1 MKQMLKRWTRRL
13 ATSRP
18 VGKLVRHL
26 IYPSVAQTL
35 LDEIRPD
42 VASPS
47 GLAEALAWKAH
58 SYIVLEQE
66 LRTTGVDCSGPEMR
80 HDQETRVR
88 MFDFLAKARVPEGDI
103 LEFGVYQGSSL
114 QLFAERFPAKRIY
127 GFDSF
132 EGLPDDWWN
141 RPRGTFKTAVP
152 ELGLPNVTLV
162 KGTFEDSLP
171 RFMAEWTGSAAIV
184 HIDCTLYNS
193 TMACLPAILP
203 RCREGT
209 IIVFDEYY
217 NYADFP
223 QHEWRAWRE
232 LRARYGIAA
241 PCLAYD
247 SRRVAFQITDLGALA
262 NARSSLSPT
271 PAKAHAST

>member
-1 MKQMLKRWTRRL
+1 MSVRQTLKEWTARL

-18 VGKLVRHL
+18 VSRFVRHL
-26 IYPSVAQTL
+26 IYPSVAKTL

-66 LRTTGVDCSGPEMR
+66 LRTTGMDCSGPEMR
-80 HDQETRVR
+80 HDQVTRER
-88 MFDFLAKARVPEGDI
+88 MFDLLAAARVPEGDI

-114 QLFAERFPAKRIY
+114 QLFAERFPTRRIY

-132 EGLPDDWWN
+132 EGLPDDWWT

-152 ELGLPNVTLV
+152 QLAERNVTLV
-162 KGTFEDSLP
+162 PGLFEDTVEPFLS
-171 RFMAEWTGSAAIV
+171 EWSGTAAIV
-184 HIDCTLYNS
+184 HVDCTLYSS
-193 TMACLPAILP
+193 TMACLPAVLP

-209 IIVFDEYY
+209 IIIFDEYY
-217 NYADFP
+217 NYSEFTR
-223 QHEWRAWRE
+223 HEWRAWQE
-232 LRARYGIAA
+232 LRHGYELTA

-247 SRRVAFQITDLGALA
+247 SRRVAFQITDLGKLA
-262 NARSSLSPT
+262 DAVAT
-271 PAKAHAST
+271 PGR